1 MVTGIWA
8 ASNMEDTIVMK
19 KTIIGLFVLC
29 TTTVLTASPV
39 SNWKVVD
46 VSGGEVTGVSSVHSG
61 TAKEISP
68 GSNEYPFDYAFPT
81 NAFMYW
87 KKVGT
92 DWVEMDAAEKLAV
105 DASKQEQI
113 TVLATD
119 DAINDA
125 LIAAIAEAI
134 KQNAKTYDEVKAIFK
149 GKVNPKKANKKV
161 KDKK

>member
-1 MVTGIWA
+1 MKYLIIL
-8 ASNMEDTIVMK
+8 AS
-19 KTIIGLFVLC
+19 FF
-29 TTTVLTASPV
+29 TASV
-39 SNWKVVD
+39 AFCGSTWIVIAER
-46 VSGGEVTGVSSVHSG
+46 GGEATAKLTVSSAQPYAPDP
-61 TAKEISP
+61 AK
-68 GSNEYPFDYAFPT
+68 NEYPESYSFPAT
-81 NAFMYW
+81 NMMYW

-105 DASKQEQI
+105 DASKKEKV

-149 GKVNPKKANKKV
+149 GKVDPKKANKKS
-161 KDKK
+161 KEPKK